1 MATRLMPGA
10 ISRSKSSILLP
21 IDASDVMKPV
31 VFPPGRGSPATNPS
45 PTGSV
50 TTTNTIGI
58 VRVSRW
64 SAAVT
69 GVPCARIKS
78 GCMATS
84 SFAKV
89 RILPTSPPPQR
100 TSVRRFVP
108 SDQPRSA
115 SPCVNPKSWAF
126 PSGSFS
132 PKRHEHADP
141 PHPVRLLRECNER
154 PCDRCAAKQAEELSP
169 SQAERHLR
177 PLLKTNLKR
186 QHAHRKVV
194 CTTSPYAGHRKKCPV
209 VGQKRTPNG
218 V

>member
-31 VFPPGRGSPATNPS
+31 IFPPGRGSPATNPS

-78 GCMATS
+78 GCMATN

-89 RILPTSPPPQR
+89 RILLTSPPPQR

-108 SDQPRSA
+108 SDQPKSA

-126 PSGSFS
+126 ASGSFS
-132 PKRHEHADP
+132 SNDMSTPIRRDRSGFCASATNGHATVAP
-141 PHPVRLLRECNER
+141 PSKLTNSRRLMQNAIF
-154 PCDRCAAKQAEELSP
+154 DLS
-169 SQAERHLR
+169 
-177 PLLKTNLKR
+177 
-186 QHAHRKVV
+186 
-194 CTTSPYAGHRKKCPV
+194 
-209 VGQKRTPNG
+209 
-218 V
+218 